1 MAEAGSGMPCDFRS
15 IGNRPPDCNG
25 LSTTA
30 VDMAEARH
38 RVVGNDTA
46 GRGTDVG
53 AATLTTTAHGRWS
66 GAFAISVDRVAGGSP
81 ER

>member
-1 MAEAGSGMPCDFRS
+1 MRLHV
-15 IGNRPPDCNG
+15 

-30 VDMAEARH
+30 VDMPEAYRP
-38 RVVGNDTA
+38 VFGNGIA

-53 AATLTTTAHGRWS
+53 AASLTTTSHAQWS
-66 GAFAISVDRVAGGSP
+66 GAFAISAGTVTGGSP